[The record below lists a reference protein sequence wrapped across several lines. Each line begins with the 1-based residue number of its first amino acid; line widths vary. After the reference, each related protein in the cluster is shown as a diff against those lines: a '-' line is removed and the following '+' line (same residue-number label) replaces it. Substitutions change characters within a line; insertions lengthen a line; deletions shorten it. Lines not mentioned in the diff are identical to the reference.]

1 MPRYDNTA
9 VVRDANKKVMKR
21 RTKFYKAIPEQSN
34 DIYVMTQLGD
44 RCDLLADQYYGDSSL
59 WWYIAKANNLKF
71 NNLEEGLTLRI
82 PSSTDYV

>member
-9 VVRDANKKVMKR
+9 VVRDKNNKVMKR
-21 RTKFYKAIPEQSN
+21 RTKFYKAIPEKSD

-44 RCDLLADQYYGDSSL
+44 RCDLLAHQYYNDASL
-59 WWYIAKANNLKF
+59 WWYIAKANNLNF